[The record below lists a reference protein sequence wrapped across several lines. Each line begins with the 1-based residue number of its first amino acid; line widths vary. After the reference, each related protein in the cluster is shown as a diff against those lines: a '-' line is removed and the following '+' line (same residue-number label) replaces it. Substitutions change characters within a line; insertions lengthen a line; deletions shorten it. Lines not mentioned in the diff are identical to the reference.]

1 MHLTPN
7 CFQIELC
14 SLNTHKELNIDCL
27 QIESWRIGEIWSSKF
42 NYRRNYLKML
52 SCSLDQLM
60 KKDKSNQTSKTFLFS
75 NQKTIREN
83 LNFVVLQLVMMSNTL
98 KFWLFQEK
106 RLLTLGALQPLVV
119 FLLPQGLE
127 MLGSDNFPATL
138 IKFPSV
144 FIGPGV
150 SSTLVFGVHANLG
163 LNFKQKNYYCLF
175 TYTLGK

>member
-27 QIESWRIGEIWSSKF
+27 LIESWRIGEIWSSQF

-83 LNFVVLQLVMMSNTL
+83 LNFVVLQLVMMSNIF
-98 KFWLFQEK
+98 KFWLFQGK
-106 RLLTLGALQPLVV
+106 NGYLPLGRFNHSSYFSFQKAWRCSALTTSQP
-119 FLLPQGLE
+119 
-127 MLGSDNFPATL
+127 
-138 IKFPSV
+138 PS
-144 FIGPGV
+144 
-150 SSTLVFGVHANLG
+150 
-163 LNFKQKNYYCLF
+163 
-175 TYTLGK
+175 